1 VYPSCDAF
9 GACQCPY
16 GYELT
21 EDGDHCTYSEE
32 NDPERN
38 SDLSKILHMNNK
50 NVLLISPC
58 LHNLQFPAMWI
69 EIVMSTPPAIGLA
82 KSSDTFAPASR
93 VSEAMDTTA
102 SQSATT
108 PVKLLVA

>member
-1 VYPSCDAF
+1 
-9 GACQCPY
+9 
-16 GYELT
+16 
-21 EDGDHCTYSEE
+21 
-32 NDPERN
+32 
-38 SDLSKILHMNNK
+38 MNNK
-50 NVLLISPC
+50 NVWLIRPF
-58 LHNLQFPAMWI
+58 LYNLQSPAMWI

-102 SQSATT
+102 SQSAMT